1 MSVLIMIA
9 SASAIIAFVKYGLL
23 KGIDHIA
30 GALKLSAKAR
40 GQITGFATSVPEL
53 VCLVSAGIAGV
64 WEAGLW
70 NIASSN
76 IINACL
82 MLAAIL
88 YFRQF
93 RELMNR
99 RFVDEIFFASTA
111 IMVPI
116 VLMIFSMDTHLSLV
130 PLLLGLFVVY
140 QVVDKLVN
148 RPSPD
153 NASSDTDEPTGS
165 LPLGVIL
172 GTTALIAISVAG
184 IFLGDATAKVVDQ
197 MHIQPAIAGWI
208 LGFVTSIPEMVTFF
222 AVYATARKNGREAEL
237 DDTQEALDNLTGSN
251 MANVGIVYPVGLLAF
266 LLATKFLS

>member
-116 VLMIFSMDTHLSLV
+116 VLMIFSMDTHWSLV

-140 QVVDKLVN
+140 QVVDRKVN

-153 NASSDTDEPTGS
+153 DDPAESEAVGN
-165 LPLGVIL
+165 LPFGVIL
-172 GTTALIAISVAG
+172 GLAALVCIAVAG
-184 IFLGDATAKVVDQ
+184 IFLGGATADVVQ
-197 MHIQPAIAGWI
+197 KLGVQPVIAGWI
-208 LGFVTSIPEMVTFF
+208 LGFVTSIPEMVSFF
-222 AVYATARKNGREAEL
+222 AVYSAAKRNGKLHEL
-237 DDTQEALDNLTGSN
+237 NDTQEALDNLTGSN
-251 MANVGIVYPVGLLAF
+251 MANVGIVYPLGLLAF
-266 LLATKFLS
+266 LTASLLIG